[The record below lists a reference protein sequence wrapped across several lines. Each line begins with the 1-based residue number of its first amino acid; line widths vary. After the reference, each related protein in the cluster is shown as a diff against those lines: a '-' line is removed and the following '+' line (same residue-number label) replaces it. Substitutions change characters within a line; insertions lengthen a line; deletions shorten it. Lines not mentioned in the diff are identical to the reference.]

1 MTLLSQNKR
10 INPTTAYKANAQLE
24 GFVGEGGSTK
34 DNRRVNGTSFPWMGG
49 LGNLGG
55 PAFWHQPGLKQ

>member
-49 LGNLGG
+49 
-55 PAFWHQPGLKQ
+55 WET